1 MEVAIAVAILSILC
15 IFEGFAGQEV
25 VTSPVTS
32 TTPVKKNE
40 FANNL
45 SQCVAIKPIDS
56 CLFDTLEDLRSFM
69 PIGIPELNLRPS
81 EPLKIENIQFKT
93 RPGIGV
99 QIESE
104 FSNVSLV
111 MKNWKCKMGFPM
123 SKNWF
128 FAHTAAR
135 LAL

>member
-1 MEVAIAVAILSILC
+1 MEMAIVVSLIFSLFLC
-15 IFEGFAGQEV
+15 IFEGSTGQEV
-25 VTSPVTS
+25 TSLAATS
-32 TTPVKKNE
+32 AGEKKKNE

-45 SQCVAIKPIDS
+45 SACVALKPIDS

-104 FSNVSLV
+104 FSNVS
-111 MKNWKCKMGFPM
+111 
-123 SKNWF
+123 SF
-128 FAHTAAR
+128 FCNTIIESA
-135 LAL
+135 

>member
-1 MEVAIAVAILSILC
+1 MEMAIVVSLIFSLFLC
-15 IFEGFAGQEV
+15 IFEGSTGQEV
-25 VTSPVTS
+25 TSLAATS
-32 TTPVKKNE
+32 AGEKKKNE

-45 SQCVAIKPIDS
+45 SACVALKPIDS

-104 FSNVSLV
+104 FSNVSSFFLQYNYRIGL
-111 MKNWKCKMGFPM
+111 KTIF
-123 SKNWF
+123 SKDL
-128 FAHTAAR
+128 T
-135 LAL
+135 